1 MTTANA
7 NANQPDQPNAAAIRE
22 AAERLKRHCD
32 SLDELESAQHADEMA
47 DYRDGGMTEDL
58 WVVADAYLAALPEIE
73 QSRREVDET
82 PVDEA
87 WLRSVG
93 FDYRDPDDPYFGI
106 IRLDAISYGTK
117 SSLLALLGRRLPHK
131 SYTRGDIR
139 KLCAALGVEL
149 KGKAMTESDA
159 QLVWCLRQPW
169 SRMETK
175 RRAADRIEALAAD
188 REKLLDRIDNEQDAT
203 SAALL
208 ELAEAKRENER
219 LRAENEKWCEAF
231 NRSAPG

>member
-32 SLDELESAQHADEMA
+32 SLDELESAQHADKMA

-82 PVDEA
+82 PVDEE

-93 FDYRDPDDPYFGI
+93 FDCRDPDDPYFGI
-106 IRLDAISYGTK
+106 IRLGPILFGIK
-117 SSLLALLGRRLPHK
+117 SSYLAIRGRDLPPKIYH
-131 SYTRGDIR
+131 RGDVR

-149 KGKAMTESDA
+149 KE
-159 QLVWCLRQPW
+159 Q
-169 SRMETK
+169 ET
-175 RRAADRIEALAAD
+175 
-188 REKLLDRIDNEQDAT
+188 
-203 SAALL
+203 
-208 ELAEAKRENER
+208 AE
-219 LRAENEKWCEAF
+219 
-231 NRSAPG
+231 